1 MSYLKDSPMA
11 GGSVGTTS
19 VGVVDGG
26 SAMVGFIVG
35 AEIGSI
41 IPGIEKNTASLNYEN
56 KYLIIYDGDNKLCQT
71 KILEGVRRT
80 FYYQACKTNGIAR
93 KRVFIF
99 FSEGKWTKS
108 RFV

>member
-1 MSYLKDSPMA
+1 MSHLKDSPMA
-11 GGSVGTTS
+11 GGSVSTTS

-56 KYLIIYDGDNKLCQT
+56 KCLIIHDGDNKLCQT
-71 KILEGVRRT
+71 KILKGFRET
-80 FYYQACKTNGIAR
+80 FYYQACKINGIAR
-93 KRVFIF
+93 KRVSIF
-99 FSEGKWTKS
+99 FSEGK
-108 RFV
+108 